1 MLYIACD
8 PGASGGFAWTD
19 SEATE
24 CAAMPPTLVDVI
36 ELLSHLST
44 KAKDVAMYLEEP
56 PPFAG
61 KLIPSSAAFKLGN
74 NHGVV
79 LGASIACG
87 FKLHRVRPQTW
98 MKAHPV
104 GTKGDRTTTEWKNVL
119 KGRAQELYPNV
130 DGITLKT
137 ADALLILDAAVR
149 GAIN

>member
-19 SEATE
+19 GETTE
-24 CAAMPPTLVDVI
+24 CAPMPPTDVDVC
-36 ELLSHLST
+36 ELLAHLST
-44 KAKDVAMYLEEP
+44 KAKEIDIYLEEP
-56 PPFAG
+56 PAFAG
-61 KLIPSSAAFKLGN
+61 KLIPSSASFKLGQ
-74 NHGVV
+74 NHGVI
-79 LGASIACG
+79 LGTSICSG
-87 FKLHRVRPQTW
+87 FKLHRVRPQAW

-104 GTKGDRTTTEWKNVL
+104 GTKGDRTTSQWKGAL
-119 KGRAQELYPNV
+119 RARAKELYPDV

>member
-19 SEATE
+19 GETTE
-24 CAAMPPTLVDVI
+24 CAPMPPTDVDVC
-36 ELLSHLST
+36 ELLAHLST
-44 KAKDVAMYLEEP
+44 KAKEIDLYLEQP

-61 KLIPSSAAFKLGN
+61 KLIPSSASFKLGN
-74 NHGVV
+74 NHGVI
-79 LGASIACG
+79 LGASVACG
-87 FKLHRVRPQTW
+87 FKLHRVSPQTW

-104 GTKGDRTTTEWKNVL
+104 GTKGERSTTEWKNKL